1 MSLQTVF
8 SGILSSDSCGF
19 LWETIGWIKHTFLGV
34 IGHMNEG
41 GVGGFDFA
49 ALGPYRSRIIVNT
62 SIVGILSSNHYFKS
76 GHFYISAFTFLL
88 LHACLPPI

>member
-1 MSLQTVF
+1 
-8 SGILSSDSCGF
+8 
-19 LWETIGWIKHTFLGV
+19 
-34 IGHMNEG
+34 MNEG

-49 ALGPYRSRIIVNT
+49 VHGSYRSRIIVNT